1 MSMPSVLESGLRSR
15 QKQYWGICASSA
27 DCWLFLAGTL
37 LKDVFQGL
45 ETLGSLRLISISLL
59 ELTLSILAS

>member
-1 MSMPSVLESGLRSR
+1 MPSVLESELCSH

-27 DCWLFLAGTL
+27 DYWRFLAGTL
-37 LKDVFQGL
+37 LKDAFEGL
-45 ETLGSLRLISISLL
+45 ETLGTLRLISVSLL